1 MKAQNNRTT
10 YIKHRLD
17 NVINITKIVTLHY
30 FEFDKNFVFPGEVH
44 DFWEMVYVDSGE
56 VLIDA
61 DKSRHIL
68 KRGELIFHKPN
79 EFHTISS
86 NQKTPANVF
95 VISFATASK
104 SMVYFRNRK
113 MLLPEHLRPY
123 IKTLMREGA
132 ETFAL
137 PFNNPSL
144 RELTLKE
151 SAPFGGQ
158 QLIRTTLEQL
168 LILLV
173 RSQEQRSKNPHIFP
187 DKESM
192 DNHLVNA
199 VLQLLNNNIY
209 GTITV
214 DEICRKLNYSKAY
227 LSKIF
232 NRTCH
237 CTIIEY
243 YTNLKI
249 NEAKKLIRENT
260 YTFAKISE
268 MLCFNNPHYFSR
280 VFKKVTN
287 MTPRE
292 YLHGII

>member
-1 MKAQNNRTT
+1 MKTQSNRPT
-10 YIKHRLD
+10 YIKRKLD

-30 FEFDKNFVFPGEVH
+30 FEFDKNFHFPGEVH
-44 DFWEMVYVDSGE
+44 DFWEMVYIDSGE
-56 VLIDA
+56 VLINA
-61 DKSRHIL
+61 DKNSYVL
-68 KRGELIFHKPN
+68 KRGEIIFHKPN

-86 NQKTPANVF
+86 NKKTPANVF
-95 VISFATASK
+95 VISFATVSK
-104 SMVYFRNRK
+104 SMSYFRNRK
-113 MLLPEHLRPY
+113 MLLPEQLRPY
-123 IKTLMREGA
+123 IKTLMREGH
-132 ETFAL
+132 ETFNL
-137 PFNNPSL
+137 PFNNPGL

-151 SAPFGGQ
+151 SSPFGGQ

-173 RSQEQRSKNPHIFP
+173 RTQEQHAKKPHIFP

-192 DNHLVNA
+192 DNHLVGA
-199 VLQLLNNNIY
+199 VLELLNENIY

-214 DEICRKLNYSKAY
+214 DEICSKLNYSKAY
-227 LSKIF
+227 ISKIF
-232 NRTCH
+232 NRNCH

-249 NEAKKLIRENT
+249 NEAKKLIRENN
-260 YTFAKISE
+260 YTFSKISE